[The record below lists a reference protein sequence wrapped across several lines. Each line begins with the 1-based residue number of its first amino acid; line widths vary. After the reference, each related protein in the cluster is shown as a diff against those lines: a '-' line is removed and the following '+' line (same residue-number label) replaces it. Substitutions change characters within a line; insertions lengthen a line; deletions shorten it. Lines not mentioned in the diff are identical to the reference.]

1 MRPARALA
9 VFTVEA
15 RGIRVG
21 VRVLPTIA
29 DVDAEFSGGAQMR
42 SHRQARRV
50 HAFFHAPAGGRGT
63 IVLPAAGRLVELVPH
78 EAVHVVMREGT
89 IDDEEEIALSV
100 GRLSAAI
107 FAELRR
113 RGIEVRP

>member
-1 MRPARALA
+1 MKAARAVA

-42 SHRQARRV
+42 SNRRV

-113 RGIEVRP
+113 RRIEVRP